1 MLYAW
6 LPGAGLA
13 GRLAGHCRAGHCG
26 EDAVAWR
33 RGRRRHGRHT
43 TASAG
48 SGCRQAA
55 SSGPTGGSWPYAAM
69 LRELSPARNGCSTC
83 CIGSLPHKRQR
94 IPRPLARPSS
104 GDGYHVRRSAVRKA
118 VTICRAARGP
128 TATRGAL
135 QRQNGHRPHSC
146 RGMPGFA
153 LRCRRVGGSAGRLDS
168 RIAMCGASYRSGTLH
183 GLEESWKSQ
192 SGFSFGHSAT
202 TYLIFYAIWLKLYSN
217 LNYNI

>member
-1 MLYAW
+1 MGLQPGGRVPGPLQHAW

-13 GRLAGHCRAGHCG
+13 GRLAGHCRAGHCR

-33 RGRRRHGRHT
+33 RGRRWYGRHT

-69 LRELSPARNGCSTC
+69 LGELSPARNGCSTC

-94 IPRPLARPSS
+94 IPRPLAGPSS

-128 TATRGAL
+128 TAARGAL
-135 QRQNGHRPHSC
+135 QRQNGHRPHPVGACPASRC
-146 RGMPGFA
+146 VAAAWVDRRAVWIRG
-153 LRCRRVGGSAGRLDS
+153 LRCAARHIGAGRF
-168 RIAMCGASYRSGTLH
+168 MG
-183 GLEESWKSQ
+183 WKSHGRVNPD
-192 SGFSFGHSAT
+192 SVSAT
-202 TYLIFYAIWLKLYSN
+202 VRPHI
-217 LNYNI
+217 